1 MIIGRVQTLR
11 STSGVRQRAGVAL
24 LAMQFVVLLLAIQ
37 SARAQTYTVLH
48 EFAGTDDGGNPA
60 GGVIRDAAGN
70 LYGTTYDAGAF
81 GYGVVFKLDS
91 TGKETVL
98 HTFIGVD
105 GIWPGAGLIRDSA
118 GNLYGTTVEGGTAE
132 GGTCKHGCGTVFKVD
147 STGKETVLYAFTGGT
162 DGRNPEAGLVR
173 DAAGNLY
180 GTTSTGG
187 NQSCRSYQH
196 GCGVVF
202 KVDKDGK
209 ETVLHAF
216 MDADGDDPVGSLI
229 RDKAGNLYGVARDG
243 GAYDDGVVFKV
254 DPAGKL
260 TVLHSFAGATTDGN
274 GPGGGLVR
282 DKLGNLYGNTLAGG
296 DTSCDTL
303 GCGLVFKLDKTGMET
318 ILYAF
323 MGGSDGAFP
332 AGALIRDTAGNLYG
346 TTQENSGELFKL
358 DGKGELE
365 VLYTFGTGGEGV
377 SPTGFIRDASG
388 NFYGTASRGG
398 KLNCPGGAGCGVVFK
413 FTP

>member
-1 MIIGRVQTLR
+1 LIISKAKTMVSISGLR
-11 STSGVRQRAGVAL
+11 RAASGPL
-24 LAMQFVVLLLAIQ
+24 LAMQFTLLLLGVQ

-48 EFAGTDDGGNPA
+48 EFTGADDGGNPA

-91 TGKETVL
+91 AGKETVL
-98 HTFIGVD
+98 HTFTGAD
-105 GIWPGAGLIRDSA
+105 GIWPDAGLIRDSS
-118 GNLYGTTVEGGTAE
+118 GNLYGTTWDGGAAE

-147 STGKETVLYAFTGGT
+147 STGKETVLYAFTGDT

-173 DAAGNLY
+173 DAVGNLY

-187 NQSCRSYQH
+187 NPSCRSYQH

-216 MDADGDDPVGSLI
+216 MDTDGDDPVGSLI
-229 RDKAGNLYGVARDG
+229 RDKAGNLYGVTWDG

-254 DPAGKL
+254 DPVGKL
-260 TVLHSFAGATTDGN
+260 TVLHSFAGGTMDGSSPR
-274 GPGGGLVR
+274 GSLVR
-282 DKLGNLYGNTLAGG
+282 DASGNLYGTTLFGG
-296 DTSCDTL
+296 DTSCSSY
-303 GCGLVFKLDKTGMET
+303 GCGVVFKLDKTGKET

-323 MGGSDGAFP
+323 TGGADEGNPSRG
-332 AGALIRDTAGNLYG
+332 LIRDMAGNLYG
-346 TTQENSGELFKL
+346 TTEEYSGELFKL
-358 DGKGELE
+358 DNKGEFK
-365 VLYTFGTGGEGV
+365 VLYFFGTGGDGV
-377 SPTGFIRDASG
+377 APTGLIRDDLG